1 MLPSMTVIKG
11 VTYYEII
18 NLTSAIYSVINILTL
33 LRGGGGG
40 QMSKDKPTP
49 LLAIKTYP
57 FDVAACHLFYT

>member
-33 LRGGGGG
+33 LREGG